1 MKLCKKCGTEKSL
14 ENFHDHARPIASFN
28 FNSPDDKEFKDCW
41 ALSNLRPL
49 EAKENMSKGSR
60 IAA

>member
-14 ENFHDHARPIASFN
+14 ENFHK
-28 FNSPDDKEFKDCW
+28 DKSRSDGLFPWCKV
-41 ALSNLRPL
+41 

-60 IAA
+60 VAA